1 MKVTILTQGLS
12 QIFFFNIT
20 LEATDLSDSEMICEI
35 EANFFSY
42 QWLFIYIL

>member
-1 MKVTILTQGLS
+1 MKVTILTRS
-12 QIFFFNIT
+12 VADFFFNIT